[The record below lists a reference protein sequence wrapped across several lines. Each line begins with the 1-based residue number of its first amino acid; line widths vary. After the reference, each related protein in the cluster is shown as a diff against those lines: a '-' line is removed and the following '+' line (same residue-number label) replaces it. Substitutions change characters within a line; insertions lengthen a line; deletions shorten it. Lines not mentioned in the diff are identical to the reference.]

1 MFGLQFQYVGS
12 SPSQGLEVGMREQVA
27 LRCNS
32 GDKKSWHVYRE
43 EGQTVPGKT
52 DISGETKLTWAN
64 RIYKRI
70 DQISHENL
78 FQ

>member
-1 MFGLQFQYVGS
+1 MGELF
-12 SPSQGLEVGMREQVA
+12 A
-27 LRCNS
+27 LRCIS
-32 GDKKSWHVYRE
+32 EDKKSWHVYRE
-43 EGQTVPGKT
+43 GEEGGWEVPGKT

-64 RIYKRI
+64 RIHKRI